1 MLLGISEPNLSLSF
15 DINKHSSPEAFNGIL
30 YGLSLFID
38 TKYYRSLLS
47 ISMMRC
53 SHNPAFPRNLEK
65 KHLVQGM
72 LLALVLG
79 AIPGYSLQVKSKVDS
94 LQALLHLTSDSNRV
108 NQLNELGKQFW
119 MSHPDTARLYA
130 RNALNESKKIKYP
143 KGEAEALRIIGWSH
157 YNENDEVQ
165 AKSYMKKA
173 VLIYEQIAF
182 KPGLAAALNNLGAI
196 NSSSGDY
203 AEGLQASRRA
213 LAIFQELGN
222 QEAIGSVLNY
232 IGINYQNQGNYHKA
246 IEYCLQGLQI
256 RREIQDHPGIAF
268 SLINMGNM
276 YLAADELKSALEY
289 YQQSLSYGQQKGL
302 PSLEYSLLR
311 LGETY
316 GRLGQ
321 YDTALLYLQRIL
333 EANSN
338 HVLALNSIGEVYF
351 ARKEYELSLKH
362 LLKSLSLLEKGSDR
376 TYANVLNNI
385 SNVYNAQKRYPIALS
400 YAQQSLALSRRL
412 GSRQEIKNAVQTLS
426 QIYAELN
433 DFARAYEY
441 QRLYVSLKDSITS
454 QEYTQRLA
462 VLEANLELA
471 KKQAHIETLTQ
482 EQQLHHQE
490 LKRQAILRNFFMAGL
505 GFTLVLGLVIFRNI
519 GLKRKAERLLKD
531 RLERDLEFE
540 RLEKEQKIA
549 DYKSRTAALEMM
561 ALRAQMNPHF
571 IFNCL
576 NSINRFILKNESD
589 AASDYLTK
597 FSKLI
602 RLILQ
607 NSQAKAVCLE
617 NELEALSLYID
628 METSR
633 FEDQFTYQ
641 IILDPSLEIEHLE
654 VPPLIIQPYVEN
666 AIWHGLM
673 NKGDKG
679 HLLIE
684 LHRERNT
691 LCCVISDDGVGR
703 KRAAVLKSKSANKNK
718 SLGMQITAH
727 RLELINALNEKAT
740 TVEVTDL
747 VDSSGEACGT
757 SVLLK
762 IPV

>member
-1 MLLGISEPNLSLSF
+1 MSRHFILAISPRTL
-15 DINKHSSPEAFNGIL
+15 KR
-30 YGLSLFID
+30 
-38 TKYYRSLLS
+38 KY
-47 ISMMRC
+47 
-53 SHNPAFPRNLEK
+53 
-65 KHLVQGM
+65 LVQGL

-79 AIPGYSLQVKSKVDS
+79 ATPGFSFQVDSKVDS
-94 LQALLHLTSDSNRV
+94 LESLYQISTDTNRV
-108 NQLNELGKQFW
+108 NQLNELAKHFW
-119 MSHPDTARLYA
+119 MSQPDTARHYA
-130 RNALNESKKIKYP
+130 WDALNESKKIKYA
-143 KGEAEALRIIGWSH
+143 KGEAEALRIIGWSYYH
-157 YNENDEVQ
+157 ENNEVQ

-173 VLIYEQIAF
+173 ISVFEQIAF
-182 KPGLAAALNNLGAI
+182 EPGLAAALNNLGAI
-196 NSSSGDY
+196 NSGSGDY
-203 AEGLQASRRA
+203 ADGLQASQRA
-213 LAIFQELGN
+213 LEIFQRLGN
-222 QEAIGSVLNY
+222 QKAIGSVLNY
-232 IGINYQNQGNYHKA
+232 IGINYQNQGNYDKA

-256 RREIQDHPGIAF
+256 RRQIEDHPGIAF
-268 SLINMGNM
+268 SLINMGNL
-276 YLAADELKSALEY
+276 YLAADELKTALEY
-289 YQQSLSYGQQKGL
+289 YQQSLAYGQEKKL

-321 YDTALLYLQRIL
+321 YEKALHNLQRIL
-333 EANSN
+333 TEDSN
-338 HVLALNSIGEVYF
+338 HVLALNAMGEVYF
-351 ARKEYELSLKH
+351 AMKEYELSLKH
-362 LLKSLSLLEKGSDR
+362 LLKSLSLVEKSNDR
-376 TYANVLNNI
+376 ICANVLINI
-385 SNVYNAQKRYPIALS
+385 SNIYNAQKRYPTALS
-400 YAQQSLALSRRL
+400 YALRSLALSRQL
-412 GSRQEIKNAVQTLS
+412 GSRLEIKNAAQTLS
-426 QIYAELN
+426 QIYAGLN
-433 DFARAYEY
+433 DFANAYEY
-441 QRLYVSLKDSITS
+441 QHLYLSLKDSITS

-482 EQQLHHQE
+482 EQQLHQQE

-505 GFTLVLGLVIFRNI
+505 GFTLVLGVVIFRNI
-519 GLKRKAERLLKD
+519 GLKRKAERLLKE
-531 RLERDLEFE
+531 RLERDLELE
-540 RLEKEQKIA
+540 RLEKEQKLA
-549 DYKSRTAALEMM
+549 DYKNRTADLEMM

-576 NSINRFILKNESD
+576 NSINRFILKNEPD

-607 NSQAKAVCLE
+607 NSQAKYVGLE
-617 NELEALSLYID
+617 NELEALCLYIE

-633 FEDQFTYQ
+633 FEDRFSYQ
-641 IILDPSLEIEHLE
+641 IILDPALEVEHLE

-673 NKGDKG
+673 NKEDKG

-684 LHRERNT
+684 LHRERNI
-691 LCCVISDDGVGR
+691 LCCVITDDGVGR
-703 KRAAVLKSKSANKNK
+703 KQAAALKSKSANRNK

-747 VDSSGEACGT
+747 VDASGEACGT

>member
-1 MLLGISEPNLSLSF
+1 MF
-15 DINKHSSPEAFNGIL
+15 
-30 YGLSLFID
+30 
-38 TKYYRSLLS
+38 
-47 ISMMRC
+47 
-53 SHNPAFPRNLEK
+53 
-65 KHLVQGM
+65 
-72 LLALVLG
+72 LALVLG
-79 AIPGYSLQVKSKVDS
+79 AMPGYSFQVNSKMDS
-94 LQALLHLTSDSNRV
+94 LQALLLITTDTNRV
-108 NQLNELGKQFW
+108 NLLNELGRQFW
-119 MSHPDTARLYA
+119 MSQPDTARLYTWD
-130 RNALNESKKIKYP
+130 ALNESKKINYP
-143 KGEAEALRIIGWSH
+143 KGEAEALRIIGWSYH
-157 YNENDEVQ
+157 YENNEVQ

-173 VLIYEQIAF
+173 VWIFEQIGF
-182 KPGLAAALNNLGAI
+182 EPGLAAALNNLGAI
-196 NSSSGDY
+196 NNSKGDY
-203 AEGLQASRRA
+203 AEGLQASQRA
-213 LAIFQELGN
+213 LTIFQSLGN

-232 IGINYQNQGNYHKA
+232 IGINYQNQGNYDKA

-256 RREIQDHPGIAF
+256 RRKIQDHPGIAF

-289 YQQSLSYGQQKGL
+289 YQQSLSYSQEKGL
-302 PSLEYSLLR
+302 PSLKYSLLR

-321 YDTALLYLQRIL
+321 YEKALLYLHRIL
-333 EANSN
+333 RTNPN
-338 HVLALNSIGEVYF
+338 DVLALNSVGEVYF

-362 LLKSLSLLEKGSDR
+362 LLKSLSLLEKGNDR
-376 TYANVLNNI
+376 IYATVLNNI
-385 SNVYNAQKRYPIALS
+385 SNVYNAQERYPIALS
-400 YAQQSLALSRRL
+400 YAHRSLALSRQL
-412 GSRQEIKNAVQTLS
+412 GGRKEIKNAAQTLS
-426 QIYAELN
+426 QIYAGQH

-441 QRLYVSLKDSITS
+441 QHLYVSLKDSITS

-462 VLEANLELA
+462 MLEANLELA

-482 EQQLHHQE
+482 EQQLHRQE
-490 LKRQAILRNFFMAGL
+490 LKRQAILRNFFIAGL

-540 RLEKEQKIA
+540 RLEKEQKLA
-549 DYKSRTAALEMM
+549 DYKSRTADLEMM

-576 NSINRFILKNESD
+576 NSINRFILKNEPD

-617 NELEALSLYID
+617 NELEALCLYID
-628 METSR
+628 MEKSR
-633 FEDQFTYQ
+633 FEDHFDYQ
-641 IILDPSLEIEHLE
+641 IILDPALEIEHLE

-673 NKGDKG
+673 NKEGKG

-684 LHRERNT
+684 LRRESNA
-691 LCCVISDDGVGR
+691 LCCVITDDGVGR
-703 KRAAVLKSKSANKNK
+703 EQAAALKSKSANKNK

-727 RLELINALNEKAT
+727 RLELINTLNAKAT
-740 TVEVTDL
+740 TVKVTDL

-757 SVLLK
+757 SILLK

>member
-1 MLLGISEPNLSLSF
+1 MLY
-15 DINKHSSPEAFNGIL
+15 D
-30 YGLSLFID
+30 LSLF
-38 TKYYRSLLS
+38 TNSKNLTQLTRAV
-47 ISMMRC
+47 SMMRC
-53 SHNPAFPRNLEK
+53 SSYSHAVPPTLNRQY
-65 KHLVQGM
+65 LVQSM
-72 LLALVLG
+72 ILLLLLSVAM
-79 AIPGYSLQVKSKVDS
+79 PCSSFQVNSKVDS
-94 LQALLHLTSDSNRV
+94 LRSLHLISADTNHINR
-108 NQLNELGKQFW
+108 LNEIARQFW
-119 MSHPDTARLYA
+119 ETKPDTARLFA
-130 RNALNESKKIKYP
+130 GNALNESKKINHK
-143 KGEAEALRIIGWSH
+143 KGEAEALRIIGWS
-157 YNENDEVQ
+157 YYKENNEFQ
-165 AKSYMKKA
+165 AKSYMKEA
-173 VLIYEQIAF
+173 VFIFEQIAF

-196 NSSSGDY
+196 NSRIGDY
-203 AEGLQASRRA
+203 AEGLEASQRA
-213 LAIFQELGN
+213 LAIFQQLGN

-232 IGINYQNQGNYHKA
+232 IGINYQNQGNYDKA

-256 RREIQDHPGIAF
+256 RRKIQDHPGIAY

-276 YLAADELKSALEY
+276 YLAADELKSALDF
-289 YQQSLSYGQQKGL
+289 YQQSLAYTEDKRL

-316 GRLGQ
+316 GRLGR

-333 EANSN
+333 RTNPD
-338 HVLALNSIGEVYF
+338 HVLALNSLGEVYF

-362 LLKSLSLLEKGSDR
+362 LLKSLMLLEKKNDR

-385 SNVYNAQKRYPIALS
+385 SEVYNAQKRYPIALS
-400 YAQQSLALSRRL
+400 YAQRSLALSRQL
-412 GSRQEIKNAVQTLS
+412 GSRQDIKNAAQTLS
-426 QIYAELN
+426 QIYAALD

-441 QRLYVSLKDSITS
+441 QQLYVSLKDSITS

-482 EQQLHHQE
+482 EQKLHHQE
-490 LKRQAILRNFFMAGL
+490 LKRQATQRNFFMAGL
-505 GFTLVLGLVIFRNI
+505 AFTLVLSLVIFRNI

-531 RLERDLEFE
+531 RLERDLELE
-540 RLEKEQKIA
+540 RMEKEQKMA

-576 NSINRFILKNESD
+576 NSINRFILKNEPD

-607 NSQAKAVCLE
+607 NSQAKSVCLE
-617 NELEALSLYID
+617 NELEALCLYID
-628 METSR
+628 MEISR
-633 FEDQFTYQ
+633 FEDQFNYQ
-641 IILDPSLEIEHLE
+641 IILDPALEIEHLE

-679 HLLIE
+679 HLLIQ
-684 LHRERNT
+684 LHREGNT
-691 LCCVISDDGVGR
+691 LCCAITDDGVGR
-703 KRAAVLKSKSANKNK
+703 KQAAVLKSKSANKTK

-740 TVEVTDL
+740 TVEVNDL

>member
-1 MLLGISEPNLSLSF
+1 
-15 DINKHSSPEAFNGIL
+15 
-30 YGLSLFID
+30 
-38 TKYYRSLLS
+38 
-47 ISMMRC
+47 MMRC
-53 SHNPAFPRNLEK
+53 LYNHNFPRALRRK
-65 KHLVQGM
+65 YLLQGV
-72 LLALVLG
+72 LLALVL
-79 AIPGYSLQVKSKVDS
+79 AIPGYSFAASSTVDS
-94 LQALLHLTSDSNRV
+94 LQALYWVAIDTNRV
-108 NQLNELGKQFW
+108 NQMNELARQFW
-119 MSHPDTARLYA
+119 MSQPDTARNYA
-130 RNALNESKKIKYP
+130 GNALNESKKINYP
-143 KGEAEALRIIGWSH
+143 KGEAEALRIIGWSYH
-157 YNENDEVQ
+157 YENNVVKAET
-165 AKSYMKKA
+165 YMKKA
-173 VLIYEQIAF
+173 VSMFEDISFE
-182 KPGLAAALNNLGAI
+182 PGLAAALNNLGAI
-196 NSSSGDY
+196 NISSGDY
-203 AEGLQASRRA
+203 AEGLQASERA
-213 LAIFQELGN
+213 LVIFQDLGN
-222 QEAIGSVLNY
+222 QQAIGSVLNY
-232 IGINYQNQGNYHKA
+232 IGVNYQNQGNYDKA

-256 RREIQDHPGIAF
+256 RRKIQDHGGIAF

-289 YQQSLSYGQQKGL
+289 YQESLAYSQEKEL
-302 PSLEYSLLR
+302 PSLEYSLLQLGQTYNR
-311 LGETY
+311 LGK
-316 GRLGQ
+316 

-333 EANSN
+333 KTNSN
-338 HVLALNSIGEVYF
+338 HVLALNAVGEVYF
-351 ARKEYELSLKH
+351 AMKEYEPSLKH
-362 LLKSLSLLEKGSDR
+362 LLKSLSLLKKRKDR

-385 SNVYNAQKRYPIALS
+385 SNVYNAQKRYPVALS
-400 YAQQSLALSRRL
+400 YAQRNLALSRQL
-412 GSRQEIKNAVQTLS
+412 GSKKEIKDAAQTLS
-426 QIYAELN
+426 QIYAGLH
-433 DFARAYEY
+433 DFAHAYEY
-441 QRLYVSLKDSITS
+441 QSLYVSLKDSITS

-482 EQQLHHQE
+482 EQQLQHQE

-531 RLERDLEFE
+531 RLERDLDLE
-540 RLEKEQKIA
+540 RLEKEQKLA
-549 DYKSRTAALEMM
+549 DYKNRTAALEMM

-576 NSINRFILKNESD
+576 NSINRFILKNESE

-607 NSQAKAVCLE
+607 NSQAKSVCLE
-617 NELEALSLYID
+617 NELEALCLYID
-628 METSR
+628 MEVSR
-633 FEDQFTYQ
+633 FENQFNYQ
-641 IILDPSLEIEHLE
+641 IILDPAVEIEHLE

-673 NKGDKG
+673 NKEDKG

-691 LCCVISDDGVGR
+691 LCCVITDDGVGR
-703 KRAAVLKSKSANKNK
+703 KQAAVLKSKSANKNK

-727 RLELINALNEKAT
+727 RLELINALNETAT

>member
-1 MLLGISEPNLSLSF
+1 MPY
-15 DINKHSSPEAFNGIL
+15 D
-30 YGLSLFID
+30 LSLFTN
-38 TKYYRSLLS
+38 TKNLTQLTSA

-53 SHNPAFPRNLEK
+53 SSYGHAVPQTVNRQYLA
-65 KHLVQGM
+65 QGVM
-72 LLALVLG
+72 LLLLLSVAM
-79 AIPGYSLQVKSKVDS
+79 PCYSFRVSSKVDS
-94 LQALLHLTSDSNRV
+94 LQSLHLITADTNQVNR
-108 NQLNELGKQFW
+108 LNEMARQFW
-119 MSHPDTARLYA
+119 ESKPDTARLFA
-130 RNALNESKKIKYP
+130 RNALDESKKIDYR
-143 KGEAEALRIIGWSH
+143 KGEAEALRIIGWS
-157 YNENDEVQ
+157 YYKDNNELQ
-165 AKSYMKKA
+165 AKSYVKKA
-173 VLIYEQIAF
+173 VIIFEQIAF

-196 NSSSGDY
+196 NSRIGNY
-203 AEGLQASRRA
+203 AEGLQASQRA
-213 LAIFQELGN
+213 LAIFQQLGN

-232 IGINYQNQGNYHKA
+232 IGINYQNQGNYDKA

-256 RREIQDHPGIAF
+256 RRNIQDHPGIAY

-276 YLAADELKSALEY
+276 YLAADEFKSALEF
-289 YQQSLSYGQQKGL
+289 YQQSLAYTEEKRL

-321 YDTALLYLQRIL
+321 YDTALFYLQRIL
-333 EANSN
+333 RTNPD
-338 HVLALNSIGEVYF
+338 HVLALNSLGEVYF

-362 LLKSLSLLEKGSDR
+362 LLKSLMLLEKNNDR
-376 TYANVLNNI
+376 TYATVLNNI
-385 SNVYNAQKRYPIALS
+385 SNVYNAQRRYPVALS
-400 YAQQSLALSRRL
+400 YAQRSLALSRQL
-412 GSRQEIKNAVQTLS
+412 GSRQEIKNAAQTLS
-426 QIYAELN
+426 QIYAALH

-441 QRLYVSLKDSITS
+441 QQLYVLLKDSITS

-482 EQQLHHQE
+482 EQKLHHQE
-490 LKRQAILRNFFMAGL
+490 LQRQATQRNFFMAGL
-505 GFTLVLGLVIFRNI
+505 ALTLVLSLVIFRNI

-531 RLERDLEFE
+531 RLERNLELE
-540 RLEKEQKIA
+540 RLEKEQKLA

-576 NSINRFILKNESD
+576 NSINRFILKNEPD

-607 NSQAKAVCLE
+607 NSQAKSVCLE

-628 METSR
+628 MEISR
-633 FEDQFTYQ
+633 FEDQFNYQ
-641 IILDPSLEIEHLE
+641 IILDPTLEIEHLE

-673 NKGDKG
+673 NKADKG

-684 LHRERNT
+684 LHREGNT
-691 LCCVISDDGVGR
+691 LCCVITDDGVGR
-703 KRAAVLKSKSANKNK
+703 KQAAILKSKSANKSK

-740 TVEVTDL
+740 TVEVNDL